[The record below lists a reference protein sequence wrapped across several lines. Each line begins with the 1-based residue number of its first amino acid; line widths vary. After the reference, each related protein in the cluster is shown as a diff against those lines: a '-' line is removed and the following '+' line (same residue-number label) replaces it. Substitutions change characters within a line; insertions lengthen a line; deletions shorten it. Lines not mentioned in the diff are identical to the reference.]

1 MLQPDKGWDPGRTM
15 KNNEVYDD
23 EDKIFNDVIYNRLV
37 AALDDSEVNT
47 NEESRSELDGHA
59 NML

>member
-1 MLQPDKGWDPGRTM
+1 MLQPDKGWDPGTTM

-37 AALDDSEVNT
+37 AALDDSEMNT
-47 NEESRSELDGHA
+47 NEESRS
-59 NML
+59 